1 MLTGWKAHLQLLL
14 FVYRT
19 TKHATTGLSP
29 YEVLF
34 GYVPTPLQIASM
46 PGPVIPDPAEYSAIL
61 KRTLYDLRELV
72 EANTAQSTERQQFH
86 YKSSQT
92 YPQLK
97 PNQKVLLS
105 NPIRGKLSP
114 RWTGPWTVLCMKSP
128 TTVQLEMAA
137 ASRTV
142 HINRTLLLEEDKDH
156 QVPPNWVPPLFT
168 HEEIL
173 QQPDQVSTSDET
185 TADSST
191 SGGPSEVPY
200 VTRSGRVVKPV
211 ERYGISD

>member
-1 MLTGWKAHLQLLL
+1 
-14 FVYRT
+14 
-19 TKHATTGLSP
+19 
-29 YEVLF
+29 
-34 GYVPTPLQIASM
+34 
-46 PGPVIPDPAEYSAIL
+46 
-61 KRTLYDLRELV
+61 
-72 EANTAQSTERQQFH
+72 
-86 YKSSQT
+86 
-92 YPQLK
+92 
-97 PNQKVLLS
+97 
-105 NPIRGKLSP
+105 
-114 RWTGPWTVLCMKSP
+114 MKSP

-142 HINRTLLLEEDKDH
+142 HINRVRPLLLEEDKDH

-185 TADSST
+185 AADSST
-191 SGGPSEVPY
+191 SGGPSELPY